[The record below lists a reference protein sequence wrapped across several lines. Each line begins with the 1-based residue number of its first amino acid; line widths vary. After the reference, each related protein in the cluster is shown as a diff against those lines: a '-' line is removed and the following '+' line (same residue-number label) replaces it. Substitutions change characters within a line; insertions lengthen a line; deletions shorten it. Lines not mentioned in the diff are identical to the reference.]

1 VQWILYWLILTD
13 KKLNKTKY
21 LTVMLTEEEKKEI
34 LEEIKQYPYPAVAC
48 IDALKII
55 QHHRGWVSDESVR
68 EIAQILMMSNEEVD
82 SVATFYSRIY
92 RKPVGRNV
100 ILICDS
106 VSCMIMG
113 YGSIYDYLSK
123 RLGISFGETTS
134 DGRFTLLPISCLGDC
149 DHAPAMMI
157 NNDHFNKL
165 TVEKIDELL
174 DIYK

>member
-1 VQWILYWLILTD
+1 
-13 KKLNKTKY
+13 
-21 LTVMLTEEEKKEI
+21 MLTEEEKKDI

-48 IDALKII
+48 IDALKIV
-55 QHHRGWVSDESVR
+55 QNHRGWVSDESIKD
-68 EIAQILMMSNEEVD
+68 IAQILEISNEEVD

-100 ILICDS
+100 ILVCDS

-113 YGSIYDYLSK
+113 YESVYNYISK
-123 RLGISFGETTS
+123 KIGIGFGETTS
-134 DGRFTLLPISCLGDC
+134 DRRFTLLPISCLGDC